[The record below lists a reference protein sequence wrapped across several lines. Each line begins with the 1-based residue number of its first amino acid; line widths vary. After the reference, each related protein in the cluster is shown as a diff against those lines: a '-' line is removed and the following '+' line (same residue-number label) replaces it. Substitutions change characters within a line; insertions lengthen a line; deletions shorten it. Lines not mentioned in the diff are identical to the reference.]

1 MQKNCQ
7 KVRSFHT
14 LNKVIACVLSLVFVL
29 ITCAVPVNAEEEQIQ
44 TTPSRIPLTELED
57 MIDSYVES
65 YQKYT
70 AAVSVVAIKDGEF
83 IVNKAYG
90 FADIENQRKA
100 EPSTVFEWA
109 SISKLLVYTSLMQ
122 LVEQGKLDL
131 DTDIREYL
139 PEGFFKKLKYDEPI
153 TLMNLMHHNAGWE
166 DQTATEVYYYDE
178 NKEYDLGETLRKN
191 EPKQIYKPNSV
202 VGYSNYGV
210 GLGGYIVELVSG
222 RPYYEYVN
230 QHIFEPLHM
239 NDTTV
244 HPTGQDRPDLV
255 QRRNEIE
262 GYTKDLELI
271 PDNRVY
277 VTFYPTGA
285 AMGTAEDL
293 GKFLAALM
301 PVDDNSVLFAKRDT
315 LDEMLSTSLYYD
327 ETSIPRF
334 AHGFAEMEY
343 WVPTLLHEG
352 NLKGFSSKVV
362 FDPESKFGMVVMT
375 NIAFEEV
382 YYYGLIS
389 KIFGNSTYVNSV
401 ASEGGGYFQSARRP
415 ASRFTDLFRLLDI
428 TKFSKAE
435 LSSLYNVVEHNGVVE
450 KISYTPYM
458 DYLPV
463 SNLKVNLIAISL
475 IPVALAIIYNLVALI
490 GYIIRM
496 LLYKLKKR
504 GYPPTHFDKYYL
516 AINFAGGLL
525 LLNLFII
532 LTRLPSYPAYS
543 SLRINLGFNLLY
555 VVLAVAYLGLLI
567 YKLRKS
573 SYAKK
578 QKVMYIMSG
587 ISAFILAAFVVGW
600 NLYV

>member
-1 MQKNCQ
+1 MQKNRQ
-7 KVRSFHT
+7 RDRSYH
-14 LNKVIACVLSLVFVL
+14 NVKKVIACVLSLVFFIMAV
-29 ITCAVPVNAEEEQIQ
+29 AVPAHAEEKQVEA
-44 TTPSRIPLTELED
+44 TPSRIPLSKLEET
-57 MIDSYVES
+57 IDAYVASYE
-65 YQKYT
+65 KYT
-70 AAVSVVAIKDGEF
+70 AAVSVVAVKDGET

-90 FADIENQRKA
+90 YADIENQRKA
-100 EPSTVFEWA
+100 DTSTVFEWA
-109 SISKLLVYTSLMQ
+109 SISKLLVYTSVMQ

-131 DTDIREYL
+131 QTDIREYL

-153 TLMNLMHHNAGWE
+153 TLLNLMHHNAGWE

-178 NKEYDLGETLRKN
+178 SEDYDLGETLCKN
-191 EPKQIYKPNSV
+191 EPKQIYKPNSF

-222 RPYYEYVN
+222 QPYYEYVN

-255 QRRNEIE
+255 QRRNEVE
-262 GYTKDLELI
+262 GYTKDLKRI
-271 PDNRVY
+271 PENRVY

-285 AMGTAEDL
+285 AIGTAEDL

-301 PVDDNSVLFAKRDT
+301 PVDGSHVLFTKRDT

-327 ETSIPRF
+327 GTSTPRF
-334 AHGFAEMEY
+334 AHGFVEMEY
-343 WVPTLLHEG
+343 GVPTLMHEG

-362 FDPESKFGMVVMT
+362 FDPASKFGMVVMT
-375 NIAFEEV
+375 NIAFEEI

-401 ASEGGGYFQSARRP
+401 TSEGGGYFQSARRP
-415 ASRFTDLFRLLDI
+415 AARFTDLFRQLDI

-435 LSSLYNVVEHNGVVE
+435 LSSLYNVVEHNGVIE

-463 SNLKVNLIAISL
+463 SNLKVNLIVISL
-475 IPVALAIIYNLVALI
+475 IPAALAIIFSICALV
-490 GYIIRM
+490 GYLLRM
-496 LLYKLKKR
+496 LLNKLHKR
-504 GYPPTHFDKYYL
+504 GNPRTNFDKYHL
-516 AINFAGGLL
+516 AIHFAGVLL
-525 LLNLFII
+525 LINLFII
-532 LTRLPSYPAYS
+532 LSRLPSYPAYS
-543 SLRINLGFNLLY
+543 SLRINLMFNLFYIL
-555 VVLAVAYLGLLI
+555 LAVGYLGLLI

-573 SYAKK
+573 SYSKK
-578 QKVMYIMSG
+578 QKMMYILSG

-600 NLYV
+600 HLYV

>member
-1 MQKNCQ
+1 MQMN
-7 KVRSFHT
+7 RGYHT
-14 LNKVIACVLSLVFVL
+14 INKVIACVLSF
-29 ITCAVPVNAEEEQIQ
+29 IFIIMAIAVPAHADEKQVE
-44 TTPSRIPLTELED
+44 TTPSRLPLSKLEET
-57 MIDSYVES
+57 IDAYVASYE
-65 YQKYT
+65 KYT
-70 AAVSVVAIKDGEF
+70 AAVSVVAIKDGET

-90 FADIENQRKA
+90 YADIENQRKA
-100 EPSTVFEWA
+100 DTSTVFEWA

-131 DTDIREYL
+131 DTDIRKYL

-153 TLMNLMHHNAGWE
+153 TLLNLMHHNAGWE

-178 NKEYDLGETLRKN
+178 NENVDLGETLRKN

-222 RPYYEYVN
+222 QPYYEYVN

-244 HPTGQDRPDLV
+244 HPTGQDRPDIV
-255 QRRNEIE
+255 QRRNEVE
-262 GYTKDLELI
+262 GYTKDLKRI
-271 PDNRVY
+271 PENRVF

-285 AMGTAEDL
+285 AIGTAEDL

-301 PVDDNSVLFAKRDT
+301 PVDDSHVLFAKRDT

-334 AHGFAEMEY
+334 AHGFVEMEY
-343 WVPTLLHEG
+343 GVPTLMHEG

-362 FDPESKFGMVVMT
+362 FDPASKFGMVIMT
-375 NIAFEEV
+375 NIAFEEI
-382 YYYGLIS
+382 YYYGLIR

-401 ASEGGGYFQSARRP
+401 TSEEGGYFQSARRA
-415 ASRFTDLFRLLDI
+415 ASRFTDLFRQLDI

-435 LSSLYNVVEHNGVVE
+435 LSSLYNVVEHNGVIE

-463 SNLKVNLIAISL
+463 SNLKVNLIVISF
-475 IPVALAIIYNLVALI
+475 IPVALAIIFSLGALI

-504 GYPPTHFDKYYL
+504 GNFPTDFDKYHL
-516 AINFAGGLL
+516 AIHFAGVLL
-525 LLNLFII
+525 LINLFII
-532 LTRLPSYPAYS
+532 LSRLPSYPAYS
-543 SLRINLGFNLLY
+543 SLRINLMFNLFYIL
-555 VVLAVAYLGLLI
+555 LAVGYLGLLI

-573 SYAKK
+573 SYSKK
-578 QKVMYIMSG
+578 QKMMYILSG

-600 NLYV
+600 HLYV

>member
-1 MQKNCQ
+1 MQISRRHRT
-7 KVRSFHT
+7 V
-14 LNKVIACVLSLVFVL
+14 NKFIACVLSF
-29 ITCAVPVNAEEEQIQ
+29 IFIIMAIAVPAYAEQEQVE
-44 TTPSRIPLTELED
+44 TTPSRIPLSELEET
-57 MIDSYVES
+57 IDAYVASYE
-65 YQKYT
+65 KYT
-70 AAVSVVAIKDGEF
+70 AAVSVVAIKDGEP

-100 EPSTVFEWA
+100 DTSTVFEWA
-109 SISKLLVYTSLMQ
+109 SISKLLVYTSVMQ

-131 DTDIREYL
+131 ETDIREYL

-178 NKEYDLGETLRKN
+178 KEDYDLGETLRKN

-210 GLGGYIVELVSG
+210 GLAGYIVELVSG
-222 RPYYEYVN
+222 QPYYEYVN

-239 NDTTV
+239 NDTTI

-262 GYTKDLELI
+262 GYTKDLKRI

-301 PVDDNSVLFAKRDT
+301 PVDDSHVLFAKRDT

-327 ETSIPRF
+327 GTSIPRF
-334 AHGFAEMEY
+334 AHGFVEMEY
-343 WVPTLLHEG
+343 GVPTLLHEG

-362 FDPESKFGMVVMT
+362 FDPKSKFGMVVMT
-375 NIAFEEV
+375 NIAFEEI

-401 ASEGGGYFQSARRP
+401 TSEGGGYFQSARRP
-415 ASRFTDLFRLLDI
+415 ASRFTDLFRQLDI
-428 TKFSKAE
+428 TEFSKAE

-450 KISYTPYM
+450 KISVTPYI

-463 SNLKVNLIAISL
+463 SNLKVNLIKISF
-475 IPVALAIIYNLVALI
+475 IPVALAIIFSLGALI
-490 GYIIRM
+490 GYLIRM

-504 GYPPTHFDKYYL
+504 GNPPTHFDTYYL
-516 AINFAGGLL
+516 AIHFAGGLL
-525 LLNLFII
+525 LLNLYTI

-543 SLRINLGFNLLY
+543 SLRIHLGFNLLY

-567 YKLRKS
+567 YKLRKN
-573 SYAKK
+573 SYGKQ

-587 ISAFILAAFVVGW
+587 ISASILAVFIVGW
-600 NLYV
+600 NLYI

>member
-1 MQKNCQ
+1 MQKNRP
-7 KVRSFHT
+7 KDRSFHT
-14 LNKVIACVLSLVFVL
+14 VNKVIACVLSLVFVL
-29 ITCAVPVNAEEEQIQ
+29 IACAVPVYAEEQVQ
-44 TTPSRIPLTELED
+44 TTPSRIPLIELEET
-57 MIDSYVES
+57 IDSYVES
-65 YQKYT
+65 YEKYT
-70 AAVSVVAIKDGEF
+70 AAVSVVAVKDGEF

-100 EPSTVFEWA
+100 DTSTVFEWA

-139 PEGFFKKLKYDEPI
+139 PDGFFKKLKYDEPI
-153 TLMNLMHHNAGWE
+153 TLLNLMHHNAGWE

-178 NKEYDLGETLRKN
+178 NEDYDLGETLRKN

-222 RPYYEYVN
+222 QPYYEYVN

-255 QRRNEIE
+255 QRRNEVE
-262 GYTKDLELI
+262 GYTKNLELI

-285 AMGTAEDL
+285 AMGIAEDL

-301 PVDDNSVLFAKRDT
+301 PVDDSHVLFAKRDT

-343 WVPTLLHEG
+343 SVPTLLHEG

-401 ASEGGGYFQSARRP
+401 TSEGGGYFQSARRP

-428 TKFSKAE
+428 SRFSKAE

-463 SNLKVNLIAISL
+463 SSLKVNMITISL
-475 IPVALAIIYNLVALI
+475 IPVALAFIFSLVTLI
-490 GYIIRM
+490 SYLIRM
-496 LLYKLKKR
+496 LLYTLKKR
-504 GYPPTHFDKYYL
+504 GNPPAHFDKYYL

-532 LTRLPSYPAYS
+532 FTRLPSYPAYS
-543 SLRINLGFNLLY
+543 SIRINLGFNLLY

-567 YKLRKS
+567 YKLQKS
-573 SYAKK
+573 SYGKK
-578 QKVMYIMSG
+578 QKMMYFMSG
-587 ISAFILAAFVVGW
+587 ISATILAVFIMGW

>member
-1 MQKNCQ
+1 MQISRRCYI
-7 KVRSFHT
+7 V
-14 LNKVIACVLSLVFVL
+14 NKVIACVLSFIFVIMA
-29 ITCAVPVNAEEEQIQ
+29 ITVPAYAEQEQVE
-44 TTPSRIPLTELED
+44 TTPSRIPLSELEET
-57 MIDSYVES
+57 IDAYVASYE
-65 YQKYT
+65 KYT
-70 AAVSVVAIKDGEF
+70 AAVSVVAIKDGEP

-100 EPSTVFEWA
+100 DTSTVFEWA
-109 SISKLLVYTSLMQ
+109 SISKLLVYTSVMQ

-131 DTDIREYL
+131 ETDIREYL

-166 DQTATEVYYYDE
+166 DQTTTEVYYYDGIE
-178 NKEYDLGETLRKN
+178 NVDLGETLRKN

-210 GLGGYIVELVSG
+210 GLAGYIVELVSG
-222 RPYYEYVN
+222 QPYYEYVN

-239 NDTTV
+239 NNTTV

-262 GYTKDLELI
+262 GYTKDLKRI

-301 PVDDNSVLFAKRDT
+301 PVDDSHVLFAKRDT

-327 ETSIPRF
+327 GTSIPRF
-334 AHGFAEMEY
+334 AHGFVEMEY
-343 WVPTLLHEG
+343 GVPTLLHEG

-362 FDPESKFGMVVMT
+362 FDPKSKFGMVVMT
-375 NIAFEEV
+375 NIAFEEI

-389 KIFGNSTYVNSV
+389 KIFGNSTYVSSV
-401 ASEGGGYFQSARRP
+401 TSEEGGYFQSARRP
-415 ASRFTDLFRLLDI
+415 ASRFTDLFRQLDI

-450 KISYTPYM
+450 KISYTPYL

-463 SNLKVNLIAISL
+463 SSLTVNLIKISF
-475 IPVALAIIYNLVALI
+475 IPVALAIIFSLGALI
-490 GYIIRM
+490 SYIIRM
-496 LLYKLKKR
+496 LLYKFKKR
-504 GYPPTHFDKYYL
+504 GNPPTHFDTYYF
-516 AINFAGGLL
+516 AIHFAGVLL

-543 SLRINLGFNLLY
+543 SLRIHLGFNLLY

-573 SYAKK
+573 SYGKK

-587 ISAFILAAFVVGW
+587 ISAFILAVFIVGW

>member
-1 MQKNCQ
+1 MQKNRQRDC
-7 KVRSFHT
+7 SYHT
-14 LNKVIACVLSLVFVL
+14 VKKLLACVLSFVF
-29 ITCAVPVNAEEEQIQ
+29 IIMAIAVPAYAEQEQVEA
-44 TTPSRIPLTELED
+44 TPSRIPLTELEET
-57 MIDSYVES
+57 IDSYVAS
-65 YQKYT
+65 YEKYT
-70 AAVSVVAIKDGEF
+70 AAVSVVAIKDGET
-83 IVNKAYG
+83 IMNKAYG
-90 FADIENQRKA
+90 YADIESQRKA
-100 EPSTVFEWA
+100 DTSTVFEWA
-109 SISKLLVYTSLMQ
+109 SISKLLVYTSMMQ

-131 DTDIREYL
+131 ETDIREYL

-153 TLMNLMHHNAGWE
+153 TLLNLMHHNAGWE
-166 DQTATEVYYYDE
+166 DQTVTEVYYYDE
-178 NKEYDLGETLRKN
+178 IENVDLGETLRKN

-202 VGYSNYGV
+202 VGYSNYSV
-210 GLGGYIVELVSG
+210 GLAGYIVELVSG
-222 RPYYEYVN
+222 QPYYEYVN

-255 QRRNEIE
+255 QRRNEVE
-262 GYTKDLELI
+262 GYTKDLKRI
-271 PDNRVY
+271 PENRVY

-301 PVDDNSVLFAKRDT
+301 PVDDSHVLFAKRDT

-334 AHGFAEMEY
+334 AHGFVEMEY
-343 WVPTLLHEG
+343 VVPTLMHEG

-362 FDPESKFGMVVMT
+362 FDPASKFGMVVMT
-375 NIAFEEV
+375 NIAFEEI

-389 KIFGNSTYVNSV
+389 KIFGNSIYVSSV
-401 ASEGGGYFQSARRP
+401 TSEGGGYFQSARRA
-415 ASRFTDLFRLLDI
+415 ASRFTDLFRQLDI

-463 SNLKVNLIAISL
+463 SKLKVNLIVVSF
-475 IPVALAIIYNLVALI
+475 IPVALAIIFSLGALI
-490 GYIIRM
+490 VNLIRM
-496 LLYKLKKR
+496 LINKLYKR
-504 GYPPTHFDKYYL
+504 GNHPTDFNKYYL
-516 AINFAGGLL
+516 AINFAGLVL
-525 LLNLFII
+525 PLNLLII
-532 LTRLPSYPAYS
+532 HMRLSSYPAYS
-543 SLRINLGFNLLY
+543 SIRINLGFNLLY

-573 SYAKK
+573 SYSKK

-587 ISAFILAAFVVGW
+587 ISAFILAAFIVGW
-600 NLYV
+600 HLYV

>member
-1 MQKNCQ
+1 MQIS
-7 KVRSFHT
+7 RRYHT
-14 LNKVIACVLSLVFVL
+14 VNKVIASVLSF
-29 ITCAVPVNAEEEQIQ
+29 IFIIMAIAVPAYAEEEQVE
-44 TTPSRIPLTELED
+44 TTPSRIPLSELEET
-57 MIDSYVES
+57 IDAYVASYE
-65 YQKYT
+65 KYT
-70 AAVSVVAIKDGEF
+70 AAVSVVAIKDGET

-100 EPSTVFEWA
+100 DTSTVFEWA
-109 SISKLLVYTSLMQ
+109 SISKLLVYTSVMQ

-131 DTDIREYL
+131 ETDIREYL

-166 DQTATEVYYYDE
+166 DQTATEVYYYAE
-178 NKEYDLGETLRKN
+178 NETYDLGETLRKN

-210 GLGGYIVELVSG
+210 GLAGYIVELVSG
-222 RPYYEYVN
+222 QPFYEYVN

-239 NDTTV
+239 NDTTI

-262 GYTKDLELI
+262 GYTKELKRI
-271 PDNRVY
+271 PENRVY

-301 PVDDNSVLFAKRDT
+301 PVDDSHVLFAKRDT

-327 ETSIPRF
+327 GTSIPRF
-334 AHGFAEMEY
+334 AHGFVEMEY
-343 WVPTLLHEG
+343 RVPTLLHEG

-362 FDPESKFGMVVMT
+362 FDPKSKFGMVVMT
-375 NIAFEEV
+375 NIAFEEI

-401 ASEGGGYFQSARRP
+401 TSEEGGYFQSARRP
-415 ASRFTDLFRLLDI
+415 ASRFTDLFRQLDI

-450 KISYTPYM
+450 KISYTPYL

-463 SNLKVNLIAISL
+463 SSLTVNLIKISF
-475 IPVALAIIYNLVALI
+475 IPVALAIIFSLGALI
-490 GYIIRM
+490 GYLIRM
-496 LLYKLKKR
+496 LLYKFKKR
-504 GYPPTHFDKYYL
+504 GNPPTHFDTYYF
-516 AINFAGGLL
+516 AIHFAGVLL

-543 SLRINLGFNLLY
+543 SLRIHLGFNLLY

-567 YKLRKS
+567 YKLRKN
-573 SYAKK
+573 SYGKK

-587 ISAFILAAFVVGW
+587 ISAFILAVFIVGW

>member
-1 MQKNCQ
+1 MQMN
-7 KVRSFHT
+7 RGYHT
-14 LNKVIACVLSLVFVL
+14 INKVIACVLSF
-29 ITCAVPVNAEEEQIQ
+29 IFIIMAIAVPAHAEEEQAEA
-44 TTPSRIPLTELED
+44 TPSRIPLSKLEET
-57 MIDSYVES
+57 IDAYVASYE
-65 YQKYT
+65 KYT
-70 AAVSVVAIKDGEF
+70 AAVSVVVIKDGEP

-90 FADIENQRKA
+90 YADIENQRKA
-100 EPSTVFEWA
+100 DTSTVFEWA
-109 SISKLLVYTSLMQ
+109 SISKLLVYTSVMQ

-131 DTDIREYL
+131 ETDIKEYL

-178 NKEYDLGETLRKN
+178 NENVDLGEILRKN

-202 VGYSNYGV
+202 VGYSNYSV
-210 GLGGYIVELVSG
+210 GLAGYIVELVSG
-222 RPYYEYVN
+222 QPYYEYVN

-255 QRRNEIE
+255 HRRNEIE
-262 GYTKDLELI
+262 GYTKDLKRI
-271 PDNRVY
+271 PENRVY

-285 AMGTAEDL
+285 AIGTAEDL

-301 PVDDNSVLFAKRDT
+301 PVDDSHVLFAKRDT

-327 ETSIPRF
+327 ETSTPRF
-334 AHGFAEMEY
+334 AHGFVEMEY
-343 WVPTLLHEG
+343 GVPTLMHEG

-362 FDPESKFGMVVMT
+362 FDPVSKFGMVVMT
-375 NIAFEEV
+375 NIAFEEI

-401 ASEGGGYFQSARRP
+401 TSEGGGYFQSARRP
-415 ASRFTDLFRLLDI
+415 AARFTDLFRQLDI

-435 LSSLYNVVEHNGVVE
+435 LSSLYNVVEHNGVIE

-463 SNLKVNLIAISL
+463 SKWKVNLIVISL
-475 IPVALAIIYNLVALI
+475 IPVALAIIFSLGALI
-490 GYIIRM
+490 VNLIRM
-496 LLYKLKKR
+496 LINKLYKR
-504 GYPPTHFDKYYL
+504 GNPPTHFDKYHL
-516 AINFAGGLL
+516 AINFAGAVLP
-525 LLNLFII
+525 LNLLII
-532 LTRLPSYPAYS
+532 HTRLSSYPAYS
-543 SLRINLGFNLLY
+543 SLRINLMFNLLY

-573 SYAKK
+573 SYSKK
-578 QKVMYIMSG
+578 QRVMYIMSG

-600 NLYV
+600 HLYV

>member
-1 MQKNCQ
+1 MQIS
-7 KVRSFHT
+7 RRYHT
-14 LNKVIACVLSLVFVL
+14 VNKVIASVLSF
-29 ITCAVPVNAEEEQIQ
+29 IFIIMAIAVPAYAEEEQVE
-44 TTPSRIPLTELED
+44 TTPSRIPLSELEET
-57 MIDSYVES
+57 IDAYVASYE
-65 YQKYT
+65 KYT
-70 AAVSVVAIKDGEF
+70 AAVSVVAIKDGET

-100 EPSTVFEWA
+100 DTSTVFEWA
-109 SISKLLVYTSLMQ
+109 SISKLLVYTSVMQ

-131 DTDIREYL
+131 ETDIREYL
-139 PEGFFKKLKYDEPI
+139 PEGFFQKLKYDEPV

-166 DQTATEVYYYDE
+166 DQTATEVYYYAE
-178 NKEYDLGETLRKN
+178 NETYDLGETLRKN

-210 GLGGYIVELVSG
+210 GLAGYIVELVSG
-222 RPYYEYVN
+222 QPFYEYVN

-239 NDTTV
+239 NDTTI
-244 HPTGQDRPDLV
+244 HPTGQNRPDLV

-262 GYTKDLELI
+262 GYTKELKRI
-271 PDNRVY
+271 PENRVY

-301 PVDDNSVLFAKRDT
+301 PVDDSHVLFAKRDT

-327 ETSIPRF
+327 GTSIPRF
-334 AHGFAEMEY
+334 AHGFVEMEY
-343 WVPTLLHEG
+343 GVPTLLHEG

-362 FDPESKFGMVVMT
+362 FDPKSKFGMVVMT
-375 NIAFEEV
+375 NIAFEEI

-401 ASEGGGYFQSARRP
+401 TSEKGGYFQSARRP
-415 ASRFTDLFRLLDI
+415 ASRFTDLFRQLDI

-463 SNLKVNLIAISL
+463 SSLTVNLITISF
-475 IPVALAIIYNLVALI
+475 IPVALAIIFSLGVLI

-496 LLYKLKKR
+496 LLYKFKKR
-504 GYPPTHFDKYYL
+504 GNPPTHFDTYYF
-516 AINFAGGLL
+516 AIHFAGVLL

-532 LTRLPSYPAYS
+532 FTRLPSYPAYS
-543 SLRINLGFNLLY
+543 SLRIHLGFNLLY

-573 SYAKK
+573 SYGKK

-587 ISAFILAAFVVGW
+587 ISAFILAVFIVGW